1 MGMMPMGGAGV
12 GGGGDKEMPRN
23 VEWFPD
29 EALVTD
35 EPEVSEAVAGQ
46 RRRPRPT
53 ET

>member
-1 MGMMPMGGAGV
+1 
-12 GGGGDKEMPRN
+12 
-23 VEWFPD
+23 
-29 EALVTD
+29 LVTD